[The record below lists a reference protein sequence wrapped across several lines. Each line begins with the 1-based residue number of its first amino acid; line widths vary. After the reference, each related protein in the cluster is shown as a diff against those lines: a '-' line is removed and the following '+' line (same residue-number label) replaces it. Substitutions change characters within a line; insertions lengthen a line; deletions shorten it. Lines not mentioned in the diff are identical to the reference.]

1 MNMTVLSL
9 ALGMLL
15 AGPVAARANEFP
27 LGPVHSQRTVHPWA
41 IHRHSDFLAAT
52 SIGATAQARR
62 VARRWRDPFKP
73 RTTDGLSSNINACA
87 SYGCVDAGSQ

>member
-1 MNMTVLSL
+1 MNTTVLSL

-27 LGPVHSQRTVHPWA
+27 LGPVTVPHHWA
-41 IHRHSDFLAAT
+41 IHRHRDFFAAT
-52 SIGATAQARR
+52 SIGATAQTPQ

-87 SYGCVDAGSQ
+87 NYGCVDAGSQ